1 MNKAARIEFK
11 VSSDKKVLFEKTAK
25 MMGVTLTDFAIN
37 AMTKLSKKI
46 INEHHVI
53 QLSLYAQKAF
63 AEALLNPPEPSDK
76 LKQAYQQNDEDN
88 SDEQPTSWQ

>member
-1 MNKAARIEFK
+1 MNKAARMELK
-11 VSSDKKVLFEKTAK
+11 VSADKKMLFEKTAK

-37 AMTKLSKKI
+37 AMTSLSRKI

-53 QLSLYAQKAF
+53 QLSLADQKVF

-76 LKQAYQQNDEDN
+76 LKRAYHRNNKDN
-88 SDEQPTSWQ
+88 SDTQSAS

>member
-1 MNKAARIEFK
+1 MNKAARMEFK
-11 VSSDKKVLFEKTAK
+11 VSSDKKVLFEKTAE

-53 QLSLYAQKAF
+53 RLSLAGQKAF

-76 LKQAYQQNDEDN
+76 LKQAYHQDNEDN
-88 SDEQPTSWQ
+88 SDEQSTSWQ